1 MFRKSLSLTRALTP
15 ALTLGLLA
23 ACSAGDN
30 DDGGGIKVEADNGIV
45 RCGKPV
51 VYLNFGP
58 VTITKGA
65 TDDSKT
71 NVTSAPDIDAA
82 GLTLPEYENAEDRET
97 LTRLIDDFL
106 AARKIPVVHTRP
118 ASGDYF
124 MLVFID
130 DFLPG
135 IQGGRT
141 ADNCGHTNPNTIGFV
156 NTTFY
161 SIHGSI
167 ENSLHGSMLMLGRSV
182 GLDPVDL
189 GLARGNCMINNEFLS
204 TCVFGEVQATKG
216 PCSPGNG
223 PQDQMKAL
231 DVLACK

>member
-1 MFRKSLSLTRALTP
+1 MLRKSRSLTL

-23 ACSAGDN
+23 ACPAGD
-30 DDGGGIKVEADNGIV
+30 DEDGGVKLEADNGV
-45 RCGKPV
+45 ARCAKPV

-58 VTITKGA
+58 VTITKGQV
-65 TDDSKT
+65 DDSRT
-71 NVTSAPDIDAA
+71 NVTSAPEIAAA
-82 GLTLPEYENAEDRET
+82 GLTLPEYENAADRQT

-106 AARKIPVVHTRP
+106 AQRKIPVVHTRP
-118 ASGDYF
+118 TSGDYF
-124 MLVFID
+124 MLVFVD

-161 SIHGSI
+161 SLHGSI

-204 TCVFGEVQATKG
+204 TCTFGEVQATKG
-216 PCSPGNG
+216 PCSPANG
-223 PQDQMKAL
+223 PQDQMAAL